1 MLVLGGGS
9 RFPDSPSA
17 IIVADESWKKM
28 RPYWRRAGNKTK
40 VQESGSQKCMLILLH
55 ENPLQYGS
63 RSRVRPLYEV
73 EPGHP

>member
-17 IIVADESWKKM
+17 IIVVDESWKKM

-40 VQESGSQKCMLILLH
+40 VQGGGSQKYMLILLR
-55 ENPLQYGS
+55 ENAYG
-63 RSRVRPLYEV
+63 VEV
-73 EPGHP
+73 ESSATLEPGSTGHP